1 MLTCDQAQQRTSLLP
16 HMGFLWLKLLQS
28 KQTYTETR
36 THCKETM
43 SAWKKCPLPIPI
55 CSLKDAMSAQV
66 AGWPALSGTTN
77 WSFRCKDTKNLY
89 IMAAATLWSSHVF
102 SWVEEAADV
111 GKQGCNP
118 KHGDANDVSVGTHVA
133 KGTLTA
139 ASRLHLHGRCPQRLL
154 QRGASCSR
162 TGSGAHKAKHR
173 RAGKG
178 QEHASEHTWGGA
190 SHVASFATQRAAQE
204 RPSKRSSWSQNHRGV
219 RCEYKLDRNNTLI
232 PMYVLN
238 WELSAKVTQVSHILR
253 CSHVIKPNK

>member
-1 MLTCDQAQQRTSLLP
+1 
-16 HMGFLWLKLLQS
+16 MGFLWLKLLQS
-28 KQTYTETR
+28 KQTCTEPG
-36 THCKETM
+36 THYDPLQGGHVSMEKM
-43 SAWKKCPLPIPI
+43 LIACPHLFPQRRYVCPNSQGNLLCQGQQIDP
-55 CSLKDAMSAQV
+55 SDVRRL
-66 AGWPALSGTTN
+66 
-77 WSFRCKDTKNLY
+77 KNLY

-118 KHGDANDVSVGTHVA
+118 KHGDADDVSVGTHVA

-204 RPSKRSSWSQNHRGV
+204 RPSKRSSWN
-219 RCEYKLDRNNTLI
+219 KLKPKSSRS
-232 PMYVLN
+232 PM
-238 WELSAKVTQVSHILR
+238 WIQTR
-253 CSHVIKPNK
+253 

>member
-28 KQTYTETR
+28 KQTYTETG

>member
-1 MLTCDQAQQRTSLLP
+1 MWSCPTNNISSSPKWDSFGWSFCSPNKHALNPGPT
-16 HMGFLWLKLLQS
+16 M
-28 KQTYTETR
+28 
-36 THCKETM
+36 THCKEDM
-43 SAWKKCPLPIPI
+43 SAWKTCPLPIHI

-77 WSFRCKDTKNLY
+77 RSFRCKETKNLY
-89 IMAAATLWSSHVF
+89 IMAAATLWSSRVF

-204 RPSKRSSWSQNHRGV
+204 RPSKRSSWN
-219 RCEYKLDRNNTLI
+219 KLKPKSSRS
-232 PMYVLN
+232 PM
-238 WELSAKVTQVSHILR
+238 WIQTR
-253 CSHVIKPNK
+253 